1 MTIGRA
7 EASALSS
14 SLFPLRYCKTHEESR
29 GDVTNIPGLRVAHTP
44 LPQHIR
50 SVPGDQGHAERDE
63 EAEHPSEHAPAPRQG
78 EDGEA
83 DIFAEQ
89 QKRRRLPAQ
98 SLVLDIVIG
107 LLDTEFCDGL
117 ERDITGLEVVV
128 VVVDGGGGR
137 LLGRSRCCPLYLSCR
152 LLSV

>member
-1 MTIGRA
+1 MWDTLRAHHATVKDRRILSLFDDPGRA
-7 EASALSS
+7 EQF
-14 SLFPLRYCKTHEESR
+14 SLRLGEMLFDYSKTNL
-29 GDVTNIPGLRVAHTP
+29 D
-44 LPQHIR
+44 
-50 SVPGDQGHAERDE
+50 AE
-63 EAEHPSEHAPAPRQG
+63 G
-78 EDGEA
+78 
-83 DIFAEQ
+83 
-89 QKRRRLPAQ
+89 RRL
-98 SLVLDIVIG
+98 LIG